1 VKDRKVSQIL
11 PKLRFPEFRDEPGWK
26 AKHLFDLLDY
36 EQPTPYLVRD
46 IRYQNVGTPVLT
58 ANKSFIIGYTSEST
72 GIYQNVPVIIF
83 DDFTTDIKYV
93 NFPFK
98 VKSSAIKILSSL
110 REIELKLVYE
120 LMSQIK
126 FDPAQ
131 HKRYYI
137 SEYQYLKIP
146 FPEPDEQQKI
156 ADCIG
161 SLDDMIVS
169 SEQKLEA
176 LRLHKQGLLQQLFP
190 QPGENRPRLRF
201 PEFRNSND
209 WPIKPLGEIFDEI
222 NETGFP
228 GLSLLSVTG
237 QYGVIFQ
244 KDLNRRTTANLN
256 KGKYLRVI
264 PGDIVYDTMRMWEG
278 RSARTS
284 LEGLVSPAYT
294 VCRPKTETDGFFFAY
309 YFKTSAMIDQFRKY
323 SQGLVKDTLSLKY
336 YAFSQIPAAFP
347 SLIEQQKIANCLGS
361 LDDLIATSEQKL
373 EALKQH
379 KQGLMQ
385 NLFPNLVKK

>member
-1 VKDRKVSQIL
+1 
-11 PKLRFPEFRDEPGWK
+11 
-26 AKHLFDLLDY
+26 
-36 EQPTPYLVRD
+36 
-46 IRYQNVGTPVLT
+46 
-58 ANKSFIIGYTSEST
+58 
-72 GIYQNVPVIIF
+72 
-83 DDFTTDIKYV
+83 
-93 NFPFK
+93 
-98 VKSSAIKILSSL
+98 
-110 REIELKLVYE
+110 
-120 LMSQIK
+120 
-126 FDPAQ
+126 
-131 HKRYYI
+131 
-137 SEYQYLKIP
+137 
-146 FPEPDEQQKI
+146 
-156 ADCIG
+156 
-161 SLDDMIVS
+161 
-169 SEQKLEA
+169 
-176 LRLHKQGLLQQLFP
+176 
-190 QPGENRPRLRF
+190 GENRPRLRF

-373 EALKQH
+373 EALKQY